1 MRRDFFVVIDPA
13 GYKKIVTLHQNFCHN
28 PQLLAMEDTSSLVSR
43 LIQEDSFR
51 LMSKASIVSITDPR
65 GVILFANENF
75 ADISGYSIEE
85 LVGQKHSIINSG
97 HHPRSFW
104 ADMWQTILAGSSWRN
119 EVKNMRKDGSFYWVD
134 VQIMPHFDEAGTLRA
149 IISVR
154 NDITKRKVAE
164 NDRLELGNRLNIFTE
179 HIPGFLYQYQL
190 RPDGTSFFPY
200 ASKGIID
207 IYGLHS
213 ADVLHDATA
222 VFEVIHPD
230 DRPEVISTILYS
242 AEHLTEWR
250 QEYRVLLPSGKT
262 IWVAG
267 FSSPELLKDGSILW
281 HGFLHDV
288 TERKLAAE
296 KFESANAQLE
306 ALIESLP
313 DAVFFK
319 DGEGRWMVTN
329 DAAKKLFQLDG
340 YDWLGKKESE
350 MAIERP
356 AFREEHEKCMIDD
369 AHAWNQR
376 KLTVFTEFIR
386 DGQDMVHEFEVR
398 KIPLF
403 YPDGSRKGLVIV
415 GSDVTERRKA
425 EEIRKQLTEELNIS
439 KQMYESLFSQN
450 HESVFSLDLQGR
462 FTSANERFL
471 KATGLRLDEL
481 KQIHYSD
488 IIFPDDLDK
497 VNESFERARRGI
509 STRFESRMQIQRKNT
524 IKYVYQVTIP
534 MVVDH
539 QIVGMYI
546 LASNITERVLAEEK
560 IKKQNQ
566 QLREIAQIQSH
577 EVRAPL
583 ANILGL
589 VNLLDQGP
597 EEESNNKMILKELTV
612 SARKLDHVIH
622 KIVDKV
628 YAIGDIRNI
637 Y

>member
-1 MRRDFFVVIDPA
+1 
-13 GYKKIVTLHQNFCHN
+13 
-28 PQLLAMEDTSSLVSR
+28 MENTCSLVNR
-43 LIQEDSFR
+43 LIREDSFR
-51 LMSKASIVSITDPR
+51 LMSKASIVSITDP
-65 GVILFANENF
+65 GGIIIFANENF
-75 ADISGYSIEE
+75 AAISGYSIAE
-85 LVGQKHSIINSG
+85 LVGKKHSIINSG
-97 HHPRSFW
+97 HHSSSFW
-104 ADMWQTILAGSSWRN
+104 AEMWTTILAGNNWRS
-119 EVKNMRKDGSFYWVD
+119 EVKNKRKDGSYYWVD

-154 NDITKRKVAE
+154 NDITKRKIAE
-164 NDRLELGNRLNIFTE
+164 NDRQELGNRLNIFSE

-207 IYGLHS
+207 IYGLPS
-213 ADVLHDATA
+213 ADVLQDATA

-230 DRPEVISTILYS
+230 DRPEVVSTILYS

-250 QEYRVLLPSGKT
+250 QEYRVVLPSGKT

-267 FSSPELLKDGSILW
+267 FSSPEVLVDGSVLW
-281 HGFLHDV
+281 HGFLHDI
-288 TERKLAAE
+288 TERKLASE

-306 ALIESLP
+306 ALIEALP

-329 DAAKKLFQLDG
+329 EAAKKLFQLQG

-350 MAIERP
+350 MAAERP
-356 AFREEHEKCMIDD
+356 AFREAHEKCMIDD

-386 DGQDMVHEFEVR
+386 DGMDVVHEFEVR

-415 GSDVTERRKA
+415 GSDVTERRMA
-425 EEIRKQLTEELNIS
+425 EKIRKQLAEELNIS

-471 KATGLRLDEL
+471 KATGMRLDEL
-481 KQIHYSD
+481 KQIHYSE
-488 IIFPDDLDK
+488 IIHPDDLTK
-497 VNESFERARRGI
+497 VNESFERAIHGI
-509 STRFESRMQIQRKNT
+509 STRFESRLQIQRKSA
-524 IKYVYQVTIP
+524 IKYVYQVTMP
-534 MVVDH
+534 MVVNQ
-539 QIVGMYI
+539 QIVGVYI

-589 VNLLDQGP
+589 ANLLDQTP
-597 EEESNNKMILKELTV
+597 EEDPNNKLMLKELTV
-612 SARKLDHVIH
+612 SARKLDQVIH

-628 YAIGDIRNI
+628 YAIGDFNQI

>member
-1 MRRDFFVVIDPA
+1 
-13 GYKKIVTLHQNFCHN
+13 
-28 PQLLAMEDTSSLVSR
+28 MENTSKLINR

-51 LMSKASIVSITDPR
+51 LMSKASIVSITDPK
-65 GVILFANENF
+65 GIILFANENF
-75 ADISGYSIEE
+75 AAISGYSIEE
-85 LVGQKHSIINSG
+85 LVGKKHSIINSG

-104 ADMWQTILAGSSWRN
+104 EEMWTTILAGNSWRS
-119 EVKNMRKDGSFYWVD
+119 EVKNKKKDGSFYWVD

-154 NDITKRKVAE
+154 NDITKRKIAE
-164 NDRLELGNRLNIFTE
+164 NDRQELGNRLNIFAE

-207 IYGLHS
+207 IYGLPS
-213 ADVLHDATA
+213 ADVLQDATA

-230 DRPEVISTILYS
+230 DRPEVIRTIMYS
-242 AEHLTEWR
+242 AEHLTEWKL
-250 QEYRVLLPSGKT
+250 EYRVVLPSGKT

-267 FSSPELLKDGSILW
+267 FSSPELLEDGSVLW

-288 TERKLAAE
+288 TERKLASE
-296 KFESANAQLE
+296 KFESAKTQLE
-306 ALIESLP
+306 VLIEALP

-319 DGEGRWMVTN
+319 DGEGRWVVTN
-329 DAAKKLFQLDG
+329 EAAKKLFQLQG
-340 YDWLGKKESE
+340 YDWQGKKESE
-350 MAIERP
+350 MAEERP
-356 AFREEHEKCMIDD
+356 AFREAHEKCMVDD
-369 AHAWNQR
+369 AYAWNQR
-376 KLTVFTEFIR
+376 KLTIFTEFIN
-386 DGQDMVHEFEVR
+386 DGQGNMHEFEVR

-425 EEIRKQLTEELNIS
+425 EEVRKQLAEELNIS

-450 HESVFSLDLQGR
+450 HESVFSLDLEGR

-471 KATGLRLDEL
+471 KATGLRLDAL
-481 KQIHYSD
+481 KQIHYTE
-488 IIFPDDLDK
+488 IIHPDDLGK
-497 VNESFERARRGI
+497 VMESFDRARNGI
-509 STRFESRMQIQRKNT
+509 STRFESRILIQQKNT

-534 MVVDH
+534 MVVND
-539 QIVGMYI
+539 QVVGVYI

-589 VNLLDQGP
+589 ANLLDQHAEVDP
-597 EEESNNKMILKELTV
+597 NNKMILTELTV

-628 YAIGDIRNI
+628 YAIGDIHQI

>member
-1 MRRDFFVVIDPA
+1 L
-13 GYKKIVTLHQNFCHN
+13 YQNFCHN

-75 ADISGYSIEE
+75 AAISGYSIEE
-85 LVGQKHSIINSG
+85 LVGKKHSIINSG
-97 HHPRSFW
+97 HHSHSFW
-104 ADMWQTILAGSSWRN
+104 ADMWQTILAGSNWRN
-119 EVKNMRKDGSFYWVD
+119 EVKNRRKDGSFYWVD

-213 ADVLHDATA
+213 ADVLQDATA

-250 QEYRVLLPSGKT
+250 LEYRVLLPSGKT

-267 FSSPELLKDGSILW
+267 FSSPELLEDGSILW

-306 ALIESLP
+306 ALIEALP

-356 AFREEHEKCMIDD
+356 AFREAHEKCMIDD

-386 DGQDMVHEFEVR
+386 DGLDMVHEFEVR

-415 GSDVTERRKA
+415 GSDVIESRKA

-450 HESVFSLDLQGR
+450 HESVFSLDLKGR

-481 KQIHYSD
+481 KQIHYSE

-497 VNESFERARRGI
+497 VNESFERARHGI
-509 STRFESRMQIQRKNT
+509 STRFESRLQIQRKNT

>member
-1 MRRDFFVVIDPA
+1 M
-13 GYKKIVTLHQNFCHN
+13 HQNFCHN

-104 ADMWQTILAGSSWRN
+104 ADMWQTILAGSNWRN

>member
-1 MRRDFFVVIDPA
+1 M
-13 GYKKIVTLHQNFCHN
+13 
-28 PQLLAMEDTSSLVSR
+28 
-43 LIQEDSFR
+43 
-51 LMSKASIVSITDPR
+51 
-65 GVILFANENF
+65 
-75 ADISGYSIEE
+75 
-85 LVGQKHSIINSG
+85 
-97 HHPRSFW
+97 
-104 ADMWQTILAGSSWRN
+104 
-119 EVKNMRKDGSFYWVD
+119 
-134 VQIMPHFDEAGTLRA
+134 
-149 IISVR
+149 
-154 NDITKRKVAE
+154 
-164 NDRLELGNRLNIFTE
+164 NIFSE

-207 IYGLHS
+207 IYGLPS
-213 ADVLHDATA
+213 ADVLQDATA

-230 DRPEVISTILYS
+230 DRPEVVSTILYS

-250 QEYRVLLPSGKT
+250 QEYRVVLPSGKT

-267 FSSPELLKDGSILW
+267 FSSPEVLVDGSVLW
-281 HGFLHDV
+281 HGFLHDI
-288 TERKLAAE
+288 TERKLASE

-306 ALIESLP
+306 ALIEALP

-329 DAAKKLFQLDG
+329 EAAKKLFQLQG

-350 MAIERP
+350 MAAERP
-356 AFREEHEKCMIDD
+356 AFREAHEKCMIDD

-386 DGQDMVHEFEVR
+386 DGMDVVHEFEVR

-415 GSDVTERRKA
+415 GSDVTERRMA
-425 EEIRKQLTEELNIS
+425 EKIRKQLAEELNIS

-471 KATGLRLDEL
+471 KATGMRLDEL
-481 KQIHYSD
+481 KQIHYSE
-488 IIFPDDLDK
+488 IIHPDDLTK
-497 VNESFERARRGI
+497 VNESFERAIHGI
-509 STRFESRMQIQRKNT
+509 STRFESRLQIQRKSA
-524 IKYVYQVTIP
+524 IKYVYQVTMP
-534 MVVDH
+534 MVVNQ
-539 QIVGMYI
+539 QIVGVYI

-589 VNLLDQGP
+589 ANLLDQTP
-597 EEESNNKMILKELTV
+597 EEDPNNKLMLKELTV
-612 SARKLDHVIH
+612 SARKLDQVIH

-628 YAIGDIRNI
+628 YAIGDFNQI